1 MAFAFHVIQPSYMFA
16 FHNRREQE
24 KHEFDVH
31 EVYGIDVIISTG
43 EGRVSTTFKGHLSVK
58 SSNIEYG

>member
-1 MAFAFHVIQPSYMFA
+1 MCVCKAYFHYFIVSCV
-16 FHNRREQE
+16 FHNSREQE

-43 EGRVSTTFKGHLSVK
+43 EGRVSTTKT
-58 SSNIEYG
+58 ITT

>member
-1 MAFAFHVIQPSYMFA
+1 MTFAFHVIQPSCMFA

-43 EGRVSTTFKGHLSVK
+43 EGRVSTIFKTHHSLK
-58 SSNIEYG
+58 SSNVVYG